1 MKEPLK
7 FKPGAKFWKDE
18 DGLPVVVEDGKPFVC
33 GPAGKGAIRF
43 FPSEMD
49 GAKRVDEAA
58 FRALIA
64 SFA

>member
-18 DGLPVVVEDGKPFVC
+18 DGLPVVVEGGKPFVC
-33 GPAGKGAIRF
+33 GPAGKGPIRF
-43 FPSEMD
+43 LPSEMD
-49 GAKRVDEAA
+49 GAKEVDEAA